1 MFGRTPFFRSTAAP
15 RPGAEPDPAP
25 DAAVRAG
32 RARAAAPS
40 SWTSTPS
47 PAPLPAPTLAPGAAK
62 PAVLIVDDEPF
73 IRMAAADTLGDAG
86 LTPFEAAD
94 AGEALDLLSGHPE
107 IALLVTDVNMPGMD
121 GVALARRV
129 RGMRPDLGIIL
140 TSGRRAILAPELPAR
155 AEFLAK
161 PYGARQLLAAIFAK
175 LGLAGA

>member
-1 MFGRTPFFRSTAAP
+1 MLGRSA
-15 RPGAEPDPAP
+15 
-25 DAAVRAG
+25 
-32 RARAAAPS
+32 S
-40 SWTSTPS
+40 
-47 PAPLPAPTLAPGAAK
+47 

-73 IRMAAADTLGDAG
+73 IRMAAADTLSDAG
-86 LTPFEAAD
+86 VTPYEAAD
-94 AGEALDLLSGHPE
+94 ADEALGLLGEHPE
-107 IALLVTDVNMPGMD
+107 IELIVTDVNMPGMD

-129 RGMRPDLGIIL
+129 RDLRPDLGIIL